1 MKIEVIKFGGTSV
14 ADASKIRH
22 VAGIIEEK
30 VQKNIKT
37 IVVVSAMGESTDQ
50 LLALANE
57 VSKDPNPRELDVLLS
72 TGEIVTSTLLSMQLN
87 TISIPTISLTGIQAG
102 IRTDDAYGRA
112 RIADINT
119 TRIIKELDKKDV
131 VVIAGFQGFSDEQ
144 DVTTLGR
151 GGSDTTAVALAVALK
166 ANNCEIYTD
175 VSGVFTADPRLCIK
189 AKPLSHIGYEEMLEM
204 ATKGAKVIHSR
215 AVEVAAINLMP
226 LKVKNT
232 FDQKQKGTIIQSE
245 SNMENINKVRGIAH
259 QSQIGKIT
267 IKGVPDKPGIASS
280 VFQPLAEANIP
291 VDTIVQNSSSENL
304 TDLTFTVASEDLDKA
319 SKVSEKTV
327 KSIGAKSLD
336 STNEVGS
343 VSIIGTGMTSSPG
356 YAATMFET
364 LFAKK
369 VNIEIIS
376 TSEIRI
382 TCVVNKESVETAINA
397 LHDAFK
403 LDVE

>member
-1 MKIEVIKFGGTSV
+1 MKNKSISEPYEPG
-14 ADASKIRH
+14 
-22 VAGIIEEK
+22 
-30 VQKNIKT
+30 
-37 IVVVSAMGESTDQ
+37 
-50 LLALANE
+50 
-57 VSKDPNPRELDVLLS
+57 
-72 TGEIVTSTLLSMQLN
+72 STL
-87 TISIPTISLTGIQAG
+87 
-102 IRTDDAYGRA
+102 
-112 RIADINT
+112 
-119 TRIIKELDKKDV
+119 
-131 VVIAGFQGFSDEQ
+131 
-144 DVTTLGR
+144 
-151 GGSDTTAVALAVALK
+151 
-166 ANNCEIYTD
+166 
-175 VSGVFTADPRLCIK
+175 
-189 AKPLSHIGYEEMLEM
+189 
-204 ATKGAKVIHSR
+204 KVIPMLD
-215 AVEVAAINLMP
+215 AILIDN
-226 LKVKNT
+226 
-232 FDQKQKGTIIQSE
+232 E
-245 SNMENINKVRGIAH
+245 
-259 QSQIGKIT
+259 SQIGKIT